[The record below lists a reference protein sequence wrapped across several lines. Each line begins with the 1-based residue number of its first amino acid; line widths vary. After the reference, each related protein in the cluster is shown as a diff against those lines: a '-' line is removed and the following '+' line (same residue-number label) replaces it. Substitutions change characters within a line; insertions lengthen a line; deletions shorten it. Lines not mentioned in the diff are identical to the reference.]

1 MNLLENKLFILY
13 WFEKLIFLSEQL
25 IKKSLLRVLRKKLIL
40 SSGKLFEIGQNI
52 FFENITDNIATT
64 DWMFLSTII
73 GINYKHKRSV
83 DAFLKHQNDF
93 NNIALD
99 KSFPNKRSKKA
110 YKKYLKS
117 FLKLMDIGI
126 FDCKWDFRTTWEYK
140 EGE

>member
-1 MNLLENKLFILY
+1 MINL
-13 WFEKLIFLSEQL
+13 KLISTGGDMHTGGLSD
-25 IKKSLLRVLRKKLIL
+25 KP
-40 SSGKLFEIGQNI
+40 
-52 FFENITDNIATT
+52 
-64 DWMFLSTII
+64 TII

-83 DAFLKHQNDF
+83 DAFLKHQNNF